1 MAHFAHITNGI
12 VDNVIVIDAETLAT
26 GHWGDPQSWIQ
37 TSYNTQ
43 AGVHNQGGIALRKN
57 FAGVGFTYDQQRDA
71 FIPPKPFASWTLD
84 ETTCQWQPPIARP
97 TTEGKFYDW
106 DETTT
111 NWKEITIGAPT
122 TTTV

>member
-43 AGVHNQGGIALRKN
+43 AGVHALGGTPLRKN